1 MRRFLFFFLLTSGIG
16 AQTIPTTP
24 NLHLP
29 LIPDG
34 YQNWGVPY
42 RQTMTLLDNWS
53 VTVAPLAS
61 PSFTGTVTLPTSL
74 NGCLQVASGV
84 VGATGANCAA
94 SMIYPGVGIAVS
106 TGSAWGSSLIAPS
119 GTIVGTTDTQTLTN
133 KTVNGVTPATFG
145 FLDPTSSIQ
154 TQLNG
159 KQGTLTLTTTGTSG
173 AATLV
178 GNTLNIP
185 NYATGGGGVTSINGT
200 AGAFTFSGAGVSCTT
215 TTCTFSGGGGIS
227 GLTAGY
233 IPQATS
239 GTAIGDSFIDYGVTN
254 AGAYTSTKDFYAPS
268 LHSTDTSGT
277 GFGFSGVEGTAPSGV
292 SGSDGMWADSTAH
305 RWSMNNNNTGS
316 LTVVGIGTAATS
328 GHIAIFS
335 SNGIDVQDSGAVGVT
350 ASGTS
355 CTITAITNGI
365 ITGAT
370 CTP

>member
-84 VGATGANCAA
+84 VGATGANC
-94 SMIYPGVGIAVS
+94 YPGAGIAVS

-178 GNTLNIP
+178 GTTLNIP

-227 GLTAGY
+227 GLTAGF

-239 GTAIGDSFIDYGVTN
+239 GTAIGNSFIDYGVTN
-254 AGAYTSTKDFYAPS
+254 TGAYTFTKDIYAPS

-292 SGSDGMWADSTAH
+292 SGSDGLWADSTAH
-305 RWSMNNNNTGS
+305 RLTMNNNNGGAVA
-316 LTVVGIGTAATS
+316 VVGAGAAGTAGNPVVFDA
-328 GHIAIFS
+328 
-335 SNGIDVQDSGAVGVT
+335 NGIDVKDAGTVFTGSFT
-350 ASGTS
+350 TTSGT
-355 CTITAITNGI
+355 CTVVKGLIQG
-365 ITGAT
+365 
-370 CTP
+370 CS